1 MCAGRTKKENEP
13 DSVKSGTQ
21 EFAWQYFEVV
31 DEQTVIAEIARFL
44 RPTYIRQGGCSRKM
58 ALESVRSAIKR
69 ARKNRFIRQ
78 RVSNNPNSFLVRD
91 FLSWACN
98 HWASLQTVIPA
109 HGATVQLFA
118 PDGIQRTGYS
128 PTTFEL
134 TLPEDYDALA
144 SEYQKLHQ
152 AWRDES
158 RRRTKV
164 EEELDTYKQINE
176 EHRTGESKKST

>member
-31 DEQTVIAEIARFL
+31 DEQTVIAEIAGFL
-44 RPTYIRQGGCSRKM
+44 RPTYIRQGGYSRKM

-78 RVSNNPNSFLVRD
+78 RVSNNPNSLLVKD
-91 FLSWACN
+91 FLAWACN
-98 HWASLQTVIPA
+98 HWTSLQTVIHA

-118 PDGIQRTGYS
+118 PDAIQGTVS
-128 PTTFEL
+128 APTTSEL
-134 TLPEDYDALA
+134 TLPKDYEALA
-144 SEYQKLHQ
+144 TEYRKVLE
-152 AWRDES
+152 AWRDETRQRIS
-158 RRRTKV
+158 VEKKLEKYKRADEKRREDGAKRY
-164 EEELDTYKQINE
+164 E
-176 EHRTGESKKST
+176 

>member
-1 MCAGRTKKENEP
+1 MPAKRKKKEESPKP
-13 DSVKSGTQ
+13 DEHARQ
-21 EFAWQYFEVV
+21 QFAWQYFEVV
-31 DEQTVIAEIARFL
+31 DEKTAIAELAGFL
-44 RPTYIRQGGCSRKM
+44 HPSKLQQGGYARKM
-58 ALESVRSAIKR
+58 AIESVRSAIKR
-69 ARKNRFIRQ
+69 ARKNRLIRE

-98 HWASLQTVIPA
+98 HWASLQTVIPT

-128 PTTFEL
+128 ATTFEL

-158 RRRTKV
+158 RRRTTV
-164 EEELDTYKQINE
+164 EEELDTYKRINE
-176 EHRTGESKKST
+176 KHRTGGTKKST